1 MPPERTVVQATR
13 KGDEMEKHL
22 TRASKWLIFMVGCLG
37 AFALAFQCRVHPPVW
52 SADLAVFILLASVSS
67 FLKVRLYHGMQ
78 VSVSYCFVF
87 MALLILGPTEAMLCA
102 AVGGVTS
109 VFVMPHRHLFPKL
122 TYNTA
127 TLILSA
133 TAAGLAYEHFGR
145 NPWPFVLS
153 RCFVPIL
160 VATFLYYAVNTV
172 LITAVISLTGNR
184 GFLEVY
190 VKNTLWIVPSIYAG
204 SSIAVIATLI
214 AATFGIHFVFT
225 IFPLLYLVYYSYKI
239 YTNKI
244 EEIESAYKKLKQTQ
258 NQLLQSEKLASLGI
272 LASGVAHEINNP
284 LQGILGTA
292 EALLHED
299 SPDIVREYTDDIIK
313 YSREAAQIIQELSSL
328 SKGARK
334 ETVSPTCV
342 KDAVRDALRMSRH
355 TTNLAGV
362 RIEEEYQP
370 VPELN
375 LNPGE
380 LQQVLVN
387 LIKNAVQAMQG
398 EDRRLNIL
406 VAQCGENV
414 EINLTDNGCGIPD
427 ENLKNIFDPF
437 FTTKDAGQGTGLG
450 LSIVYRI
457 VTKYG
462 GDIRVTSRVGKGSTF
477 SLFFPVT
484 RENAQVA

>member
-1 MPPERTVVQATR
+1 MER
-13 KGDEMEKHL
+13 KL
-22 TRASKWLIFMVGCLG
+22 TRTSKWFIFTIGSMG
-37 AFALAFQCRVHPPVW
+37 ALALAYQCRVHPPVW
-52 SADLAVFILLASVSS
+52 NADLVIFVLLASVSS

-87 MALLILGPTEAMLCA
+87 MALLILGPTEAMVCA
-102 AVGGVTS
+102 AVGGITS
-109 VFVMPHRHLFPKL
+109 IFVMPHRHVFPKL

-133 TAAGLAYEHFGR
+133 LAAGLTYEHFGEE
-145 NPWPFVLS
+145 PWPFALS
-153 RCFVPIL
+153 RCFVPIV
-160 VATFLYYAVNTV
+160 VATFLYYTVNTV
-172 LITAVISLTGNR
+172 LITAIISLTSQK
-184 GFLEVY
+184 GFWEVY
-190 VKNTLWIVPSIYAG
+190 VKNTLWIVPRIYAG
-204 SSIAVIATLI
+204 TSIAVMATLI
-214 AATFGIHFVFT
+214 AAAFGIHFVFT
-225 IFPLLYLVYYSYKI
+225 IFPLLYLIYYSYKI

-244 EEIESAYKKLKQTQ
+244 EEIESAYEKLKQTQ
-258 NQLLQSEKLASLGI
+258 NQLLQSEKLASIGI

-292 EALLHED
+292 EALLHEESAD
-299 SPDIVREYTDDIIK
+299 VAREYTSDIIR
-313 YSREAAQIIQELSSL
+313 YSREAAQIIQELSLL

-355 TTNLAGV
+355 TINLTDV

-398 EDRRLNIL
+398 EDKRLNIT
-406 VAQCGENV
+406 VSQCGDNV
-414 EINLTDNGCGIPD
+414 EIDLTDNGCGIPD

-462 GDIRVTSRVGKGSTF
+462 GDIRVTTQTGKGSTF
-477 SLFFPVT
+477 SLFLPLPKERV
-484 RENAQVA
+484 QVA